1 MFQLVILLL
10 SFLLFL
16 LTVFNTYPVQ
26 SGHFKKMT
34 SKFRSY
40 YGMFGVYLGFT
51 ILLNALKLSY
61 RRDNPDNWAAIYTE
75 DTFFDF
81 VYCVQRTLT
90 PIYYYSFIRLDR
102 PSSADPWR
110 TISRSCLR
118 IGDLRFYDAE
128 LWRDYNNKK
137 PNHWWSDRIFKIK
150 IVNFIH
156 ENFPRL
162 FLPYFFTSKSFIF

>member
-1 MFQLVILLL
+1 MLPWYSASPFMFALKRKKVILVFQLVILLL

-90 PIYYYSFIRLDR
+90 PIYYYSFIRWEILKSSKVRGR
-102 PSSADPWR
+102 P
-110 TISRSCLR
+110 
-118 IGDLRFYDAE
+118 
-128 LWRDYNNKK
+128 
-137 PNHWWSDRIFKIK
+137 
-150 IVNFIH
+150 IH
-156 ENFPRL
+156 SVEP
-162 FLPYFFTSKSFIF
+162 

>member
-1 MFQLVILLL
+1 MHQCVTHRGLSETKKVILVFQLVILLL

-61 RRDNPDNWAAIYTE
+61 RRGLENQDNWPAIYTE

-90 PIYYYSFIRLDR
+90 PIYYYSFIR
-102 PSSADPWR
+102 
-110 TISRSCLR
+110 
-118 IGDLRFYDAE
+118 
-128 LWRDYNNKK
+128 
-137 PNHWWSDRIFKIK
+137 
-150 IVNFIH
+150 
-156 ENFPRL
+156 
-162 FLPYFFTSKSFIF
+162 

>member
-90 PIYYYSFIRLDR
+90 PIYYYSFIRLDH

-137 PNHWWSDRIFKIK
+137 PNHWPRDPIVKDQNRQFHSWELSKTFSAIF
-150 IVNFIH
+150 FH
-156 ENFPRL
+156 F
-162 FLPYFFTSKSFIF
+162 

>member
-1 MFQLVILLL
+1 MTKSASVGRQTHTKSQKYGISPSYSGVRLPDRRFVRTPVYVRPKTKKVILVFQLVILLL

-90 PIYYYSFIRLDR
+90 PIYYYSFIR
-102 PSSADPWR
+102 
-110 TISRSCLR
+110 
-118 IGDLRFYDAE
+118 
-128 LWRDYNNKK
+128 
-137 PNHWWSDRIFKIK
+137 
-150 IVNFIH
+150 
-156 ENFPRL
+156 
-162 FLPYFFTSKSFIF
+162 